1 MFQNSRFESPDPPFH
16 TDTCSLPAFAGP
28 CDDLVDRWYYEPR
41 AKRCEQFKYGN
52 CLGNRNNFE
61 TEDQCLGQCHRD
73 DDRENE
79 VEPREPESVSICDA
93 PRDHGDGAT
102 RELRFFYNRE
112 SGSCEAFTYTG
123 AGGNG
128 NRFETKEQCD
138 RQCGEYRGEDV
149 CSQPMEVGP
158 CDQWQT
164 LFYYDVATRQCA
176 PFSYGGCEGSGNRFA
191 SEQECQSICVS
202 REEPP
207 SDSRGQRVFQFMY
220 YRFSYSI
227 SYCFIF

>member
-1 MFQNSRFESPDPPFH
+1 M
-16 TDTCSLPAFAGP
+16 
-28 CDDLVDRWYYEPR
+28 DRWYYEPR
-41 AKRCEQFKYGN
+41 AQRCEKFVYGN

-61 TEDQCLGQCHRD
+61 TEDQCLSQCNRHD
-73 DDRENE
+73 EREPE
-79 VEPREPESVSICDA
+79 REREPESVSICDA
-93 PRDHGDGAT
+93 PRDHGDGET

-149 CSQPMEVGP
+149 CSQSMDVGP

-164 LFYYDVATRQCA
+164 LFYYDAATKKCQ
-176 PFSYGGCEGSGNRFA
+176 PFSYGGCQGTGNRFA

-207 SDSRGQRVFQFMY
+207 SDSRGQIKFQL
-220 YRFSYSI
+220 SLLLPLI
-227 SYCFIF
+227 NCLIFKIPSPHERPSLSFGRRICAFAWFA